1 MQAFTSVALNYL
13 PKARVLAHSL
23 KQQHPEA
30 RFHLVLSDQLPDW
43 LLRSPE
49 PFDSIIHVE
58 QLPLAN
64 IKAWIFQHSLVEL
77 CTAVKGEACRLIAA
91 RYPGEP
97 VFYFDP
103 DIVVLGRLDHL
114 VDEFQRADILLTPH
128 LLEPDESLDAVL
140 LNEVCAL
147 RHGVYNLGFLGIAPT
162 AEGQRFIDWWAQ
174 RLNSLCYDEIE
185 RGLFTDQRWAD
196 LAPVFFPTL
205 GIVRHPGCNVATW
218 NLARRHVGGSLTE
231 GLTVNGQPLTF
242 FHFSGF
248 DSGAQKAMLDKFGRK
263 SRVLYQLR
271 TWYAQECRH
280 QGQERLGRSRWVY
293 GFFDNGQPITEEH
306 RRTYRERVELQ
317 QEFPEPAATAD
328 PAHSYYH
335 WYREEMSEPD
345 IISSRDTLLRQL
357 IRARQELAAIRSSRS
372 YQAARR
378 AVGLVRGNWLRRRAA

>member
-128 LLEPDESLDAVL
+128 LLEPDQDLDAVVI
-140 LNEVCAL
+140 NEVCAL

-174 RLNSLCYDEIE
+174 RLDALCYDEVE

-196 LAPVFFPTL
+196 LVPAFFSTV
-205 GIVRHPGCNVATW
+205 GIIRDPGCNVATW
-218 NLARRHVGGSLTE
+218 NLARRRVTGSLSE
-231 GLTVNGQPLTF
+231 GLQVNGQPLRF
-242 FHFSGF
+242 FHFSGL
-248 DSGAQKAMLDKFGRK
+248 DNGTQQVMLDKFGG
-263 SRVLYQLR
+263 SNPVLYELR
-271 TWYAQECRH
+271 DWYTDQCRRM
-280 QGQERLGRSRWVY
+280 GQDDLGQTPWAY
-293 GFFDNGQPITEEH
+293 ACFDNREPITAGH
-306 RRTYRERVELQ
+306 RRTYRDRLDVQ
-317 QEFPEPAATAD
+317 RAFPNPTDTSD
-328 PAHSYYH
+328 PNHSYYH
-335 WYREEMSEPD
+335 WYGREQPPSPIDPD
-345 IISSRDTLLRQL
+345 DDLWRQL
-357 IRARQELAAIRSSRS
+357 SEVRAELAKIRNSRS
-372 YQAARR
+372 YRAVRQAA
-378 AVGLVRGNWLRRRAA
+378 GIVRGRWFRRGAA

>member
-58 QLPLAN
+58 QLPLAK

-128 LLEPDESLDAVL
+128 LLEPDQDLDAVVI
-140 LNEVCAL
+140 NEVCAL

-174 RLNSLCYDEIE
+174 RLDALCYDEVE

-196 LAPVFFPTL
+196 LVPAFFSTV
-205 GIVRHPGCNVATW
+205 GIIRDPGCNVATW
-218 NLARRHVGGSLTE
+218 NLARRRVTGSLSE
-231 GLTVNGQPLTF
+231 GLLVNGQPLRF
-242 FHFSGF
+242 FHFSGL
-248 DSGAQKAMLDKFGRK
+248 DNGTQQVMLDKFGG
-263 SRVLYQLR
+263 SNPVLYELR
-271 TWYAQECRH
+271 DWYTDQCRRM
-280 QGQERLGRSRWVY
+280 GQDDLGLHL
-293 GFFDNGQPITEEH
+293 F
-306 RRTYRERVELQ
+306 
-317 QEFPEPAATAD
+317 
-328 PAHSYYH
+328 
-335 WYREEMSEPD
+335 
-345 IISSRDTLLRQL
+345 
-357 IRARQELAAIRSSRS
+357 
-372 YQAARR
+372 
-378 AVGLVRGNWLRRRAA
+378 